1 MCNKQD
7 QNGKTRNP
15 AVPGV
20 FVASLRCGVRG
31 AETLVC
37 GSNIIFSSTSTLVG
51 GVGSWKV
58 DDVSAKMRGD
68 KQTLSTQWTS

>member
-1 MCNKQD
+1 MQQARSEREDKESSSSRCV
-7 QNGKTRNP
+7 
-15 AVPGV
+15 A
-20 FVASLRCGVRG
+20 ASLCGGCVG
-31 AETLVC
+31 VETLVC

-51 GVGSWKV
+51 GVGSRKV